1 MVINTNV
8 TAQIAA
14 SNLQRSQANL
24 AKSLARLSSGSKIV
38 DPSDDAAGQAVSS
51 RLDAQASRLSA
62 ARSNVGN
69 AISFI
74 QTQDGYL
81 TKISSALTRMSELS
95 VLAQDVTK
103 TDADRALYNSEF
115 TTLSSYISEASS
127 KNFNGVPL
135 FSANSLNV
143 TTDGDGA
150 SFAMQGIDLTAAQYT
165 TALGSTI
172 DTTANASTALTNI
185 NAAITK
191 LSQDRA
197 TIGAY
202 QSRLNHTSEQLSIN
216 QENLVAA
223 SSRLKDVDMAEESTE
238 YAKQNI
244 LVQSGTAML
253 AQANV
258 FPQSVLRL
266 LQQG

>member
-1 MVINTNV
+1 MVINTNA
-8 TAQIAA
+8 TAQTAA
-14 SNLQRSQANL
+14 SNLQRSQAML

-38 DPSDDAAGQAVSS
+38 EPSDDAAGVAVSS
-51 RLDAQASRLSA
+51 RLDAQSQRMSA
-62 ARSNVGN
+62 ANSNVGN

-81 TKISSALTRMSELS
+81 TKIGSALNRMSELS

-103 TDADRALYNSEF
+103 TDADRVLYNSEF
-115 TTLSSYISEASS
+115 TTLAAYISEAAG

-135 FSANSLNV
+135 FSGSSLSV
-143 TTDGDGA
+143 TTDGDG
-150 SFAMQGIDLTAAQYT
+150 STFTMGGIDLTVAEYA

-172 DTTANASTALTNI
+172 DTVPNAAAALTNI
-185 NAAITK
+185 NSAITK
-191 LSQDRA
+191 LSEDRA
-197 TIGAY
+197 AIGAY
-202 QSRLNHTSEQLSIN
+202 QSRLSHTSDQLTIN
-216 QENLVAA
+216 RENLIAA
-223 SSRLKDVDMAEESTE
+223 SSRIKDVDMAQESTE

-258 FPQSVLRL
+258 LPQSVLRL
-266 LQQG
+266 LQQ

>member
-1 MVINTNV
+1 MVINTNT
-8 TAQIAA
+8 TALTAS
-14 SNLQRSQANL
+14 SNLQQSQSML

-38 DPSDDAAGQAVSS
+38 DPADDAAGLAVSS
-51 RLDAQASRLSA
+51 RLDAQIGRLA
-62 ARSNVGN
+62 AAGSNVGN

-81 TKISSALTRMSELS
+81 QKMGNALNRMSELS

-103 TDADRALYNSEF
+103 TDADRTLYNQEF
-115 TTLSSYISEASS
+115 QTLAAYVGEAAG

-135 FSANSLNV
+135 FSANALAV
-143 TTDGDGA
+143 TTDGDG
-150 SFAMQGIDLTAAQYT
+150 STFSMNGIDLTATEYT
-165 TALGSTI
+165 TALGSSI
-172 DTTANASTALTNI
+172 DTTPNAGTALTNI

-202 QSRLNHTSEQLSIN
+202 QARLTHTAEQLTVN
-216 QENLVAA
+216 RENLIAA
-223 SSRLKDVDMAEESTE
+223 SSRIKDVDMAQESTE

-253 AQANV
+253 AQANLL
-258 FPQSVLRL
+258 PQSVLRL
-266 LQQG
+266 LQQ